1 MTGVQTCA
9 LPISGVTNTLT
20 HSTTNEIQR
29 FQLQIG
35 SKLYPEYPIKSHA
48 ECFYSLRKSLGLQA
62 NNLHSIDINGNSYR
76 NNKFI
81 VGIDTEKLLGLSFT
95 GMNTRNN
102 LMTVFLKTDSNAANI
117 ADRMHVILLA
127 EQILEVGDVGCLVY
141 D

>member
-9 LPISGVTNTLT
+9 LPIS
-20 HSTTNEIQR
+20 E
-29 FQLQIG
+29 
-35 SKLYPEYPIKSHA
+35 A
-48 ECFYSLRKSLGLQA
+48 FYSLRKALGIQA
-62 NNLHSIDINGNSYR
+62 NNLHSIDIEGNEYR

-81 VGIDTEKLLGLSFT
+81 VGIDTEKLLGLAFT

-102 LMTVFLKTDSNAANI
+102 LMTVHLKSQTGNYQ

-127 EQILEVGDVGCLVY
+127 EQILELGDTGSLVF